1 MKPIICTE
9 DDLRAAFAA
18 HTTGATNFT
27 RRMAIAIGNFA
38 GVPPMSVVWRL
49 EKMGLVK
56 KGSWDWFQANGGITQ
71 KHVAEAQRTGAHR

>member
-56 KGSWDWFQANGGITQ
+56 KGSWDWFNANGGITQ
-71 KHVAEAQRTGAHR
+71 KHIAEAQRT